1 MNTVYVVVLD
11 KASEV
16 GPPMAV
22 FSTKAKADSYV
33 AKKRQEQIEK
43 DGRSWRGFLIYP
55 FNVDDETGR
64 AGKAALVDRDGNVEE
79 F

>member
-11 KASEV
+11 KTCEF
-16 GPPMAV
+16 GPPVAV
-22 FSTKAKADSYV
+22 FTTRNKADSYV

-43 DGRSWRGFLIYP
+43 DGRSWYGFLIYP
-55 FNVDDETGR
+55 FNIDDETGC
-64 AGKAALVDRDGNVEE
+64 AGKAALVDKDGKVVE